1 MSGPLPVLV
10 DASSATHGRPG
21 EDQAHDI
28 QALNRTHSELVKFK
42 RQDLDYSVVLGF
54 LQEFCSAAFSTIA
67 PRLGQSISH
76 GNKLDP

>member
-1 MSGPLPVLV
+1 MSGPLATLV

-28 QALNRTHSELVKFK
+28 HALNRTHSELVKFR

-54 LQEFCSAAFSTIA
+54 LQEFALAASTVVAMRFSDGTI
-67 PRLGQSISH
+67 H
-76 GNKLDP
+76 GR